1 MAFQTFAH
9 KLRINSTAYHSKN
22 QTMQQHRHRIIELF
36 FKQYVEDRIQRV
48 LLTVSTQGI
57 SWGYLHKYKK
67 HHFAYMTG
75 PFNQPY
81 IEISPIWV
89 KDSMPLH
96 EIIYSD
102 LYRQK
107 KLYLEHSLSDTLTTI
122 RIQHSTQIETSIN
135 IMVSGQNLFIQHL
148 LLHMHLK
155 IHLQSQ
161 IIRLFNNPITKSN
174 N

>member
-122 RIQHSTQIETSIN
+122 RIQHSTQIDNLNQYNGIWAEFIHTTPLATHAP
-135 IMVSGQNLFIQHL
+135 QNPF
-148 LLHMHLK
+148 
-155 IHLQSQ
+155 
-161 IIRLFNNPITKSN
+161 TKSN
-174 N
+174 NQVV

>member
-9 KLRINSTAYHSKN
+9 KLRINSTAYHSKI

-122 RIQHSTQIETSIN
+122 RIQHSTQIDNLNQYNGIWAEFIHTTPLATHAP
-135 IMVSGQNLFIQHL
+135 QNPFT
-148 LLHMHLK
+148 
-155 IHLQSQ
+155 QSQ
-161 IIRLFNNPITKSN
+161 NKVV
-174 N
+174 